1 MGAQWERVFLGGCIS
16 EDDIGNMPIFMA
28 EQLSE
33 TVLYPQKVRVPEVSI
48 HFNKSQVLLIQ
59 AGKSCRPLFIFS
71 RK

>member
-1 MGAQWERVFLGGCIS
+1 MS
-16 EDDIGNMPIFMA
+16 EDDIGIMPIFMA

-48 HFNKSQVLLIQ
+48 HFDKSQSLLIQ

-71 RK
+71 QK